1 VYGEAGCWSVFRHG
15 TSWPQVLLSTN
26 VVQLQMSGNSVH
38 GFAHLITRQT
48 TSVVWGTCVLHW
60 PYLNTLQHVD
70 RLEQEPFAHE
80 QPCGQC
86 IPGLRLQSM

>member
-1 VYGEAGCWSVFRHG
+1 M
-15 TSWPQVLLSTN
+15 LLSTN
-26 VVQLQMSGNSVH
+26 VVQLQMPGNSVH

-48 TSVVWGTCVLHW
+48 TSVVWDTWVLHW
-60 PYLNTLQHVD
+60 PYLKTLQHVD
-70 RLEQEPFAHE
+70 RFEQEPFAHE